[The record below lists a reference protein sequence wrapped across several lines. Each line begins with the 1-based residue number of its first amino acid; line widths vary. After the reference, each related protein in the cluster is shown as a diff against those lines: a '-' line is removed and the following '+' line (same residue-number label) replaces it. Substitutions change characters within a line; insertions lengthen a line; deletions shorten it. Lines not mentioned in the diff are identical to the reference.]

1 MRETGGFAL
10 AAPNDAEHLRRSSNI
25 VGTVGPELDRFVSQP
40 AGNEETPGPTLQ
52 SYTLNAPRAMTGQ
65 YWNGT
70 DQRLTRLI
78 HHNYRAGVA
87 VQIQD
92 RRRRGQE
99 PGRCRKKDGAGLR
112 DTRPRFDRVCDCH
125 NNYWRRLGDA
135 SRSNI
140 LIRKRRLSDARL
152 RRIGVVIKGSALTYR
167 AGASD
172 NKGRS
177 RVTIAP
183 TKGDQMCLA
192 VGHRA
197 ASAARSNG
205 GQNCS

>member
-78 HHNYRAGVA
+78 HHNYRAGWLY
-87 VQIQD
+87 
-92 RRRRGQE
+92 
-99 PGRCRKKDGAGLR
+99 KFK
-112 DTRPRFDRVCDCH
+112 
-125 NNYWRRLGDA
+125 
-135 SRSNI
+135 
-140 LIRKRRLSDARL
+140 
-152 RRIGVVIKGSALTYR
+152 IGVDEVKNPDAAGRKMVRAYGILGPAL
-167 AGASD
+167 
-172 NKGRS
+172 
-177 RVTIAP
+177 I
-183 TKGDQMCLA
+183 
-192 VGHRA
+192 
-197 ASAARSNG
+197 ASAIVITITGVVWAMHHD
-205 GQNCS
+205 QIF